1 MKPLFKP
8 VLLGLCIAAGWAHA
22 QTLPQ
27 PLVQAAQ
34 TALVQSPDVQERWKA
49 LLGARQGV
57 PIARAGM
64 LPQVDLQAYAGRQDR
79 RTPGQNLGWFSVG
92 GVELSLNQLLFDGG
106 VVKGAIAE
114 ASESE
119 MAAYHD
125 LLSTS
130 ESVASRVVLA
140 YLDLLRM
147 QERVA
152 LATEN
157 YVEHK
162 RTFDAMMER
171 SNAAVGRRADT
182 EQAQGR
188 LAVAESN
195 LVGETTALREAG
207 IAYQRFVGQLPP
219 SSLPGWPEGR
229 SFSAL
234 PETVLTTLQQGL
246 ASSPVVRSA
255 YHRWKASEQ
264 AVAQRQAAF
273 MPRVD
278 ARVSVGESRN
288 RDGVTGEYRDQ
299 LAEIRLSQ
307 NLYRGGAD
315 SSAERRASEL
325 QLRARADMDASCR
338 EVQQNLSIAYNDVQ
352 TLRIRERL
360 VDSQRLAIE
369 KATTAFRQQ
378 FDIGQRTLLDV
389 LDTQAEYYDAARNY
403 VNVRHDQL
411 RAEARTLAAMGRLV
425 ALIGTAPAGDNTLAD
440 TGPRGEIAMADLCP
454 AQETFMDSLE
464 RIKASLELPQRAARP
479 TGTDYAVL
487 LPNAD
492 GSVGK
497 IQVTGPQG
505 QQALT
510 APYSGADMSG
520 ARAAYTVSSDQ
531 IKRDFGQAIDA
542 QPQPPE
548 RFTLYFDKGSVRL
561 SRTSEAQW
569 ATVLQRLKER
579 KALDITVAGHT
590 DTVSTARINEALALR
605 RARAVE
611 QRLRASGFKDTAIA
625 IESYGA
631 RNLEVPTPDQ
641 TSELRNR
648 RVVIIAR

>member
-57 PIARAGM
+57 PIARAGL
-64 LPQVDLQAYAGRQDR
+64 LPQVDLQAYAGRQER
-79 RTPGQNLGWFSVG
+79 RTPGQNLGWFSIG

-106 VVKGAIAE
+106 VVTGAIAE

-130 ESVASRVVLA
+130 ETVASRVVLA

-152 LATEN
+152 LATDN

-188 LAVAESN
+188 LAVAEST
-195 LVGETTALREAG
+195 LVAETTALREAG

-219 SSLPGWPEGR
+219 ANLPGWPEGR
-229 SFSAL
+229 ALSAL
-234 PETVLTTLQQGL
+234 PDTVLTTLQQGL
-246 ASSPVVRSA
+246 SSSPVVRSA

-273 MPRVD
+273 MPRID

-299 LAEIRLSQ
+299 LAEVRLSQ

-315 SSAERRASEL
+315 SSAQRRASEL
-325 QLRARADMDASCR
+325 QLRSRADMDATCR
-338 EVQQNLSIAYNDVQ
+338 EVQQNLSIAFNDVQ

-360 VDSQRLAIE
+360 VDSQRLAVE
-369 KATTAFRQQ
+369 KTTTAFRQQ

-389 LDTQAEYYDAARNY
+389 LDTQTEYYDAARNY
-403 VNVRHDQL
+403 VDVRHDQL

-425 ALIGTAPAGDNTLAD
+425 ALFGTAPAGDSTLAD
-440 TGPRGEIAMADLCP
+440 AGPRGEVAMADLCP

-464 RIKASLELPQRAARP
+464 RIKASLEVPQRARP
-479 TGTDYAVL
+479 TRADYVVL

-492 GSVGK
+492 GSVG
-497 IQVTGPQG
+497 QVQVSGAQG

-510 APYSGADMSG
+510 APLSGTDMSG
-520 ARAAYTVSSDQ
+520 ERAAYSVSEDQ
-531 IKRDFGQAIDA
+531 VKRDFGQAMDA
-542 QPQPPE
+542 QPQLPE
-548 RFTLYFDKGSVRL
+548 RFTLYFDKGSTRL
-561 SRTSEAQW
+561 SRSSEAQW
-569 ATVLQRLKER
+569 ATVLERLKER

-590 DTVSTARINEALALR
+590 DTVSTTRINEALALR
-605 RARAVE
+605 RARAVA

-625 IESYGA
+625 IEGYGA
-631 RNLEVPTPDQ
+631 RDLEVPTPAQ
-641 TSELRNR
+641 TSEVRNR